1 MGWWVILKTTS
12 FSLSPPLTFLLWY
25 VFMIHSACHAETYW
39 EILRGRK
46 ETRFSCLLLL
56 QLSYP
61 SLPYYHVT
69 QIFPLICSLWWQTLL
84 AGHWQM
90 GNQGNHRKY
99 YDPTLAN
106 CIKIQE
112 LIFPCSLIHLHSVIW
127 AHFSLLHLLLE
138 SPHLVTFLAFPTGEV
153 SFTRKVI
160 TFLINYNVKVHR
172 TFLL

>member
-1 MGWWVILKTTS
+1 MHMFYLSSRVTDEARSIWEKGFLILESFSSDDPYRELSVYARTFYLKMGWWVILKTTS

-106 CIKIQE
+106 CIKILE
-112 LIFPCSLIHLHSVIW
+112 LIFPCAS
-127 AHFSLLHLLLE
+127 
-138 SPHLVTFLAFPTGEV
+138 T
-153 SFTRKVI
+153 SFT
-160 TFLINYNVKVHR
+160 
-172 TFLL
+172 